1 MMLIAILRQIADN
14 LPSNAMFK
22 TIRIFWRIGYWRTVA
37 KELLQLCADGHY
49 DQAESHILDKW
60 VQYKDVSGFLIGLG
74 MDPPFI
80 MRRDVYLNNQV
91 MVAIKKTFEVRHL
104 KLRQSGTRG

>member
-1 MMLIAILRQIADN
+1 
-14 LPSNAMFK
+14 MFK
-22 TIRIFWRIGYWRTVA
+22 TIRIFWRIGYWRTEA
-37 KELLQLCADGHY
+37 KELLRLVAVGHY

-60 VQYKDVSGFLIGLG
+60 MQYKDVSGFLIGLG

-80 MRRDVYLNNQV
+80 MRRDVNLNNQV

>member
-1 MMLIAILRQIADN
+1 M
-14 LPSNAMFK
+14 
-22 TIRIFWRIGYWRTVA
+22 
-37 KELLQLCADGHY
+37 
-49 DQAESHILDKW
+49 
-60 VQYKDVSGFLIGLG
+60 QYKDVSGFLLNLG

-80 MRRDVYLNNQV
+80 MRRDVYLNDQV

>member
-1 MMLIAILRQIADN
+1 MMLIAIWRQIADN
-14 LPSNAMFK
+14 LPSSAMFK
-22 TIRIFWRIGYWRTVA
+22 TIRIFWRLSNWRTEA
-37 KELLQLCADGHY
+37 KELLRLVADGHY

-60 VQYKDVSGFLIGLG
+60 MQYKDVSGFLIGLG

-91 MVAIKKTFEVRHL
+91 MVAMKKTFEVRHKRL
-104 KLRQSGTRG
+104 KHSGTRN